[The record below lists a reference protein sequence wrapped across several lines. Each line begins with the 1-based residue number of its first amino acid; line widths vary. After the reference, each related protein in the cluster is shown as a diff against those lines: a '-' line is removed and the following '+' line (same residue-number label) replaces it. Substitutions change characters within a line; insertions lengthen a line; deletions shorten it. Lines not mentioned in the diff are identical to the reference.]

1 MKTEKKKEK
10 KIMKTKRH
18 IVVVLMVLM
27 LLVLMPGISIQAKSK
42 CNHKNITWVTK
53 TKATCTNRG
62 LKYKKC
68 KSCGKKWTDVI
79 RRTPALGHKP
89 GKVKILSRAVLLLGT
104 KLQTAQ
110 ERAAWTVTEEQKMG
124 ILQ

>member
-1 MKTEKKKEK
+1 MDRCHKKDS
-10 KIMKTKRH
+10 
-18 IVVVLMVLM
+18 
-27 LLVLMPGISIQAKSK
+27 G
-42 CNHKNITWVTK
+42 
-53 TKATCTNRG
+53 
-62 LKYKKC
+62 
-68 KSCGKKWTDVI
+68 
-79 RRTPALGHKP
+79 LGHKP